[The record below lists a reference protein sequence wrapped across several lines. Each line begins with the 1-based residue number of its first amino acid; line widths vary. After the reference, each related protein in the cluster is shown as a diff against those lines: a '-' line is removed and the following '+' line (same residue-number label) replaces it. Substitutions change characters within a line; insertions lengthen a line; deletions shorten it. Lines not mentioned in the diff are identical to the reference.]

1 MPPTQPSRTDVARQL
16 AKYSQPTASS
26 SEPTLLPWLLQK
38 LFGVPLS
45 GGQDA
50 EAFAKID
57 INGDGV
63 ITRMEWNTGFDTFDT
78 NKEGVISP
86 AEFSAGIT
94 SAEEQHQAAQRLS
107 GEPSTPL
114 PPMLIGSEQSR
125 MLRDQLVD
133 AFITGRAPV
142 GDTGYTSAK
151 HRSSGLLDAVR
162 QLSSNQQCRFNSSY
176 TPRAL
181 VQQAGGGGG
190 GWAQGGRGG
199 ASLKAA
205 DAGIPCSPLMLLTNT
220 LAAYPLF
227 VAHEF
232 PVWDL
237 EHPWS
242 ADMARAMFE
251 DEYAARTY
259 THMLFDGHEASRCL
273 NVSHTPLN
281 ALSVLLLALLLA
293 V

>member
-1 MPPTQPSRTDVARQL
+1 MCFRRMHLRELVRQRAVEKKKIFLNVDMPPPQPSRLDVARHL
-16 AKYSQPTASS
+16 AKFAQPTPSS
-26 SEPTLLPWLLQK
+26 PEPTLLPWLLQK
-38 LFGVPLS
+38 LFGVPLI

-57 INGDGV
+57 MNGDGV
-63 ITRMEWNTGFDTFDT
+63 ITRMEWNAGFDMFDT
-78 NKEGVISP
+78 NRDGVISP
-86 AEFSAGIT
+86 TEFSAGIT
-94 SAEEQHQAAQRLS
+94 SAEQQHQAQSA
-107 GEPSTPL
+107 

-125 MLRDQLVD
+125 MQRDQLVD
-133 AFITGRAPV
+133 AFITGRGP
-142 GDTGYTSAK
+142 GDTGYSSAK
-151 HRSSGLLDAVR
+151 HRRFGLLDAVR
-162 QLSSNQQCRFNSSY
+162 QLSSNQPCRFNSSY

-199 ASLKAA
+199 ATLKAA

-259 THMLFDGHEASRCL
+259 THMLFDGHETSRCL
-273 NVSHTPLN
+273 NV
-281 ALSVLLLALLLA
+281 
-293 V
+293 